1 MQEPTRTLVA
11 GVDSSTQSTKVLV
24 CDAETGAI
32 VREGRAGHPD
42 GTEIHPDVWWD
53 AFKQATSGG
62 LLDGV
67 RAISVSGQQ
76 HGMVVL
82 DDSGAV
88 VRPALLWND
97 TRSADAARDLIDELG
112 GPAAWAQAVGTVPVA
127 SLTVTKLR
135 WLARNEPKLADR
147 VHDVALP
154 HDWLTKR
161 ILEEGST
168 ARAELV
174 TDRGDASG
182 TGYWSPFTGEYR
194 LDLLE
199 RAFGRAV
206 GVPRVLEPS
215 GTAGRT
221 GSGLLVAAGTGDN
234 MGAALGMG
242 LSPGDVVVSLGTS
255 GAVFAV
261 HDKPTSDPSGFV
273 AGFADATG
281 RFLPLVCTLN
291 AARVLTAGARMLGTD
306 LAGLD
311 ALALKALP
319 GSGGLVLLPYLDG
332 ERTPSLP
339 EATGTLGGLT
349 RDNMSPENVA
359 RAHVEGML
367 CGLADGLDALTA
379 QGIVPQRVLLIG
391 GAARSRAV
399 RAIAPEIFGLPV
411 TLPDPAEY
419 VALGAAK
426 QAAWS
431 LVAETNGG
439 SQPNWA
445 SSEPLILDPTNGPG
459 RDAVRAAYKSLL
471 KTVHGGPASVASGNQ
486 DELDR

>member
-1 MQEPTRTLVA
+1 MNEPTRTLVA

-24 CDAETGAI
+24 CDAETGAL
-32 VREGRAGHPD
+32 VREGRARHPD
-42 GTEIHPDVWWD
+42 GTEVHPDAWWD

-67 RAISVSGQQ
+67 EAISVSGQQ
-76 HGMVVL
+76 HGMVAL
-82 DDSGAV
+82 DAGGAV

-97 TRSADAARDLIDELG
+97 TRSADAARDLIVELG
-112 GPAAWAQAVGTVPVA
+112 GSAAWAQAVGTVPVA

-135 WLARNEPKLADR
+135 WLATNEPQLAAR
-147 VHDVALP
+147 VHDVVLP

-161 ILEEGST
+161 ILEDGS
-168 ARAELV
+168 RMRVELV

-182 TGYWSPFTGEYR
+182 TGYWSPATEQYR
-194 LDLLE
+194 TDLLE

-215 GTAGRT
+215 SAAGRNGT
-221 GSGLLVAAGTGDN
+221 GLLVAAGTGDN
-234 MGAALGMG
+234 MGAALGMN
-242 LSPGDVVVSLGTS
+242 LRLGDVVVSLGTS
-255 GAVFAV
+255 GTVFAV

-291 AARVLTAGARMLGTD
+291 AARVLTAGAHMLGTD

-359 RAHVEGML
+359 RAYVEGML

-379 QGIVPQRVLLIG
+379 QGIPQRRVLLIG

-399 RAIAPEIFGLPV
+399 QAIAPEIFGLPV
-411 TLPDPAEY
+411 TVPDPAEY

-431 LVAETNGG
+431 LSAQTDTL

-445 SSEPLILDPTNGPG
+445 SSASVALEPTNGP
-459 RDAVRAAYKSLL
+459 RHDTVRAAYRSLL
-471 KTVHGGPASVASGNQ
+471 DTVHGAT
-486 DELDR
+486 

>member
-32 VREGRAGHPD
+32 VREGRASHPD
-42 GTEIHPDVWWD
+42 GTEVHPDVWWD
-53 AFKQATSGG
+53 AFKEATSGG

-67 RAISVSGQQ
+67 EAISVSGQQ

-82 DDSGAV
+82 DDGGAV

-97 TRSADAARDLIDELG
+97 TRSADAARDLIDEFG
-112 GPAAWAQAVGTVPVA
+112 GARSWAQAVGTVPVA
-127 SLTVTKLR
+127 SLTITKLR
-135 WLARNEPKLADR
+135 WLAVNEPELAER
-147 VHDVALP
+147 VHDVVLP

-161 ILEEGST
+161 ILEDGT
-168 ARAELV
+168 RTRAELV

-182 TGYWSPFTGEYR
+182 TGYWSPASGEYR
-194 LDLLE
+194 ADLLE
-199 RAFGRAV
+199 LAFGRVV

-215 GTAGRT
+215 GAAGRT
-221 GSGLLVAAGTGDN
+221 GSGLMVAAGTGDN

-242 LSPGDVVVSLGTS
+242 LSPGDMVVSLGTS
-255 GAVFAV
+255 GTVFTV

-291 AARVLTAGARMLGTD
+291 AARVLTAGARILGTD

-379 QGIVPQRVLLIG
+379 QGIRPQRVLLIG

-431 LVAETNGG
+431 LAAQTNKM
-439 SQPNWA
+439 SQPNWV
-445 SSEPLILDPTNGPG
+445 SSEPVVLDPTGGPG
-459 RDAVRAAYKSLL
+459 HDVVRAAYRSLL
-471 KTVHGGPASVASGNQ
+471 DTVHGGAKAPF
-486 DELDR
+486 

>member
-24 CDAETGAI
+24 CDAQTGAI
-32 VREGRAGHPD
+32 VREGRASHPD
-42 GTEIHPDVWWD
+42 GTEVHPDVWWD
-53 AFKQATSGG
+53 AFKVATSGG

-67 RAISVSGQQ
+67 EAISVSGQQ

-82 DDSGAV
+82 DDGGAV

-112 GPAAWAQAVGTVPVA
+112 GARSWAQAVGTVPVA

-135 WLARNEPKLADR
+135 WLAVNEPELAAR
-147 VHDVALP
+147 VHDVVLP

-161 ILEEGST
+161 ILEDGSRT
-168 ARAELV
+168 RAELV

-182 TGYWSPFTGEYR
+182 TGYWSPATGEYR
-194 LDLLE
+194 ADLLE
-199 RAFGRAV
+199 LAFGRVV

-215 GTAGRT
+215 GAAGRT

-234 MGAALGMG
+234 MAAALGMG

-255 GAVFAV
+255 GTVFSV

-311 ALALKALP
+311 ELALNASP

-379 QGIVPQRVLLIG
+379 QGIRPRRVLLIG

-431 LVAETNGG
+431 LAAQTGRM

-445 SSEPLILDPTNGPG
+445 SSEPLVLDPTSGPG
-459 RDAVRAAYKSLL
+459 HDAIRVAYRSLL
-471 KTVHGGPASVASGNQ
+471 NTVYGSAKASF
-486 DELDR
+486 

>member
-1 MQEPTRTLVA
+1 M
-11 GVDSSTQSTKVLV
+11 
-24 CDAETGAI
+24 
-32 VREGRAGHPD
+32 
-42 GTEIHPDVWWD
+42 
-53 AFKQATSGG
+53 
-62 LLDGV
+62 
-67 RAISVSGQQ
+67 
-76 HGMVVL
+76 
-82 DDSGAV
+82 

-112 GPAAWAQAVGTVPVA
+112 GARSWAQAVGTVPVA
-127 SLTVTKLR
+127 SLTITKLR
-135 WLARNEPKLADR
+135 WLAVNEPELAER
-147 VHDVALP
+147 VHDVVLP

-161 ILEEGST
+161 ILEDGT
-168 ARAELV
+168 RTRAELV

-182 TGYWSPFTGEYR
+182 TGYWSPASGEYR
-194 LDLLE
+194 ADLLE
-199 RAFGRAV
+199 LAFGRVV

-215 GTAGRT
+215 GAAGRT
-221 GSGLLVAAGTGDN
+221 GSGLMVAAGTGDN

-242 LSPGDVVVSLGTS
+242 LSPGDMVVSLGTS
-255 GAVFAV
+255 GTVFTV

-291 AARVLTAGARMLGTD
+291 AARVLTAGARILGTD

-379 QGIVPQRVLLIG
+379 QGIRPQRVLLIG

-431 LVAETNGG
+431 LAAQTNKM
-439 SQPNWA
+439 SQPNWV
-445 SSEPLILDPTNGPG
+445 SSEPVVLDPTGGPG
-459 RDAVRAAYKSLL
+459 HDVVRAAYRSLL
-471 KTVHGGPASVASGNQ
+471 DTVHGGAKAPF
-486 DELDR
+486 